1 MDLAAL
7 ETFLAVVNSGSFS
20 RAAET
25 LHRTQPAVSIAVR
38 KLEEDLGQPLVVRGS
53 RELKLTDAGRL
64 LVESAERMLNL
75 REQLRRSIDDL
86 GQMRRGQ
93 LSLGVNESSIH
104 AVLPALARYRR
115 RYPDIPIA
123 VHRTFSR
130 DVPREVLNY
139 RLDLGVISFLPQEP
153 NLEAVEFA
161 RDDLALVVHPGH
173 RFARSRRVEITDLGE
188 ETFVAPIVESPY
200 RRQVI
205 QLFARHRTPLHRT
218 VELPTIDSI
227 KRFVQMEMGVAIV
240 PRMCVGLEIER
251 GALVALNV
259 PQLRIS
265 RRLYLIHR
273 NDHQLGQAAQAL
285 VALLAEPKSGQPA
298 GRSPAARRPSRA
310 TRQET

>member
-7 ETFLAVVNSGSFS
+7 ETFLAVVNAGSFS

-64 LVESAERMLNL
+64 MVDSAERMLNL
-75 REQLRRSIDDL
+75 REQLKRSIADL

-104 AVLPALARYRR
+104 AVLPALARYRQR
-115 RYPDIPIA
+115 FPDIPIA

-139 RLDLGVISFLPQEP
+139 KLDLGVISFIPQEP
-153 NLEAVEFA
+153 SLNAVEFA
-161 RDDLALVVHPGH
+161 RDDLVLVVYPRH
-173 RFARSRRVEITDLGE
+173 RLARSREVEITDLGE
-188 ETFVAPIVESPY
+188 ETFVAHIVESPY
-200 RRQVI
+200 RWQVI
-205 QLFARHRTPLHRT
+205 QLFARHRTTLHRT

-227 KRFVQMEMGVAIV
+227 KSFVQMEMGVAIV
-240 PRMCVGLEIER
+240 PRMCVRLEIDR

-273 NDHQLGQAAQAL
+273 NDHQLPQAAQAL
-285 VALLAEPKSGQPA
+285 LALLAEPAADEEPSRPA
-298 GRSPAARRPSRA
+298 PRRRPARA
-310 TRQET
+310 PRPAS

>member
-1 MDLAAL
+1 MDLAAF
-7 ETFLAVVNSGSFS
+7 ETFLAVVNAGSFS

-64 LVESAERMLNL
+64 LVDSAERMLNL
-75 REQLRRSIDDL
+75 REQLKQSIADL

-104 AVLPALARYRR
+104 AVLPALARYRQ

-130 DVPREVLNY
+130 DVPREVMNY
-139 RLDLGVISFLPQEP
+139 RLDLGVISFIPHET
-153 NLEAVEFA
+153 NLEAVEFS
-161 RDDLALVVHPGH
+161 RDDLVLVVHPGH
-173 RFARSRRVEITDLGE
+173 RFARRRQVEITDLGE
-188 ETFVAPIVESPY
+188 ETFIAHIVESPY
-200 RRQVI
+200 RGHVI
-205 QLFARHRTPLHRT
+205 QLFARHHTPLNRT

-240 PRMCVGLEIER
+240 PRMCVGLEVER
-251 GALVALNV
+251 GALVALSV

-265 RRLYLIHR
+265 RRLYLIYR
-273 NDHQLGQAAQAL
+273 NDHQLPQAAQAL
-285 VALLAEPKSGQPA
+285 VALLAESGKDHEGA
-298 GRSPAARRPSRA
+298 RSSASRRTGRAAR
-310 TRQET
+310 QES

>member
-20 RAAET
+20 RAAEI

-64 LVESAERMLNL
+64 LVDSTERMLNL
-75 REQLRRSIDDL
+75 REQLRRSIADL

-93 LSLGVNESSIH
+93 LSLGANESSIH
-104 AVLPALARYRR
+104 AVLPTLALYRR

-139 RLDLGVISFLPQEP
+139 RLDLGVISFVPQES
-153 NLEAVEFA
+153 NLEAIEFA

-188 ETFVAPIVESPY
+188 ETFIAHIVESPY

-205 QLFARHRTPLHRT
+205 QLFARHHTALNRM

-259 PQLRIS
+259 PQLKIS
-265 RRLYLIHR
+265 RHLYLIHR
-273 NDHQLGQAAQAL
+273 NDHQLPHAAKAL
-285 VALLAEPKSGQPA
+285 VDLLAETPA
-298 GRSPAARRPSRA
+298 SQEAVRSSAPRHARRA
-310 TRQET
+310 VRQNS

>member
-7 ETFLAVVNSGSFS
+7 ETFLAVIEAGSFS

-38 KLEEDLGQPLVVRGS
+38 KLEEDLGQPLLVRG
-53 RELKLTDAGRL
+53 RGELKLTDAGQL

-75 REQLRRSIDDL
+75 REQLKRSIADL
-86 GQMRRGQ
+86 GELRRGQ

-104 AVLPALARYRR
+104 AILPALAAFRK

-123 VHRTFSR
+123 AHRTSSR
-130 DVPREVLNY
+130 DVPRQVLNY
-139 RLDLGVISFLPQEP
+139 RLDLGVISFVPQES
-153 NLEAVEFA
+153 NLSATEFF
-161 RDDLALVVHPGH
+161 RDDLALVVYPRHPL
-173 RFARSRRVEITDLGE
+173 ARRREVAIAELGE
-188 ETFVAPIVESPY
+188 ETFVAHIVESPY
-200 RRQVI
+200 RWQVI
-205 QLFARHRTPLHRT
+205 QLFARHRTALHRT

-240 PRMCVGLEIER
+240 PRMCVGLELER

-259 PQLRIS
+259 PQLHIE

-273 NDHQLGQAAQAL
+273 NDQPLPHTAGAFAKLLLDRSSEGAAQH
-285 VALLAEPKSGQPA
+285 
-298 GRSPAARRPSRA
+298 RAARH
-310 TRQET
+310 

>member
-64 LVESAERMLNL
+64 LVDSAEQLLNL
-75 REQLRRSIDDL
+75 REQLRRSIADL

-93 LSLGVNESSIH
+93 LSLGANESSIH
-104 AVLPALARYRR
+104 AVLPTLARYRH

-139 RLDLGVISFLPQEP
+139 RLDLGVISFVPQEP
-153 NLEAVEFA
+153 NLEAIEFA

-188 ETFVAPIVESPY
+188 ETFVAHIVESPY

-205 QLFARHRTPLHRT
+205 QLFARHHTALNRT

-259 PQLRIS
+259 PQLKIS
-265 RRLYLIHR
+265 RRLYLIYR
-273 NDHQLGQAAQAL
+273 NDHQLPQAAKAL
-285 VALLAEPKSGQPA
+285 VDLLAEAETGQATRSTAPRRA
-298 GRSPAARRPSRA
+298 GRA
-310 TRQET
+310 TRSPD

>member
-64 LVESAERMLNL
+64 LVDSAERMLNL
-75 REQLRRSIDDL
+75 REQLKRSIADL

-93 LSLGVNESSIH
+93 LSLGANESSIH
-104 AVLPALARYRR
+104 AVLPALARYRQ

-123 VHRTFSR
+123 VHRTYSR
-130 DVPREVLNY
+130 EVPREVLNY
-139 RLDLGVISFLPQEP
+139 RLDLGVISFVPQEP
-153 NLEAVEFA
+153 NLAAIEFA

-188 ETFVAPIVESPY
+188 ETFIAHIVESPY

-205 QLFARHRTPLHRT
+205 QLFARHHTPLNRT

-273 NDHQLGQAAQAL
+273 NDHQLPQAAQAL
-285 VALLAEPKSGQPA
+285 VELLAETKTGHETTRAS
-298 GRSPAARRPSRA
+298 ARRSGPSHAGKR
-310 TRQET
+310 

>member
-7 ETFLAVVNSGSFS
+7 ETFLAVVNAGSFS
-20 RAAET
+20 RAAES

-38 KLEEDLGQPLVVRGS
+38 KLEEGLGQPLVVRGS

-64 LVESAERMLNL
+64 LVDSAERMLNL
-75 REQLRRSIDDL
+75 REQLKKSIADL

-104 AVLPALARYRR
+104 AVLPALARYRQ

-139 RLDLGVISFLPQEP
+139 RLDLGVISFIPQET
-153 NLEAVEFA
+153 NLEAVEFS
-161 RDDLALVVHPGH
+161 RDDLVLVVHPGH
-173 RFARSRRVEITDLGE
+173 RFARRRQVEITDLGE
-188 ETFVAPIVESPY
+188 ETFIAHIVESPY
-200 RRQVI
+200 RGQVI
-205 QLFARHRTPLHRT
+205 QLFARHHTPLNRT

-240 PRMCVGLEIER
+240 PRMCVGLEVER

-259 PQLRIS
+259 PQLQIS
-265 RRLYLIHR
+265 RHLYLIYR
-273 NDHQLGQAAQAL
+273 NDQQLPQAAQAL
-285 VALLAEPKSGQPA
+285 VELLAETRDGRGS
-298 GRSPAARRPSRA
+298 GRSSAPRRAVRASR
-310 TRQET
+310 TC

>member
-20 RAAET
+20 RAAEA

-64 LVESAERMLNL
+64 LVDSAERMLNL
-75 REQLRRSIDDL
+75 REQLKRSIADL

-93 LSLGVNESSIH
+93 LSLGANESSIH
-104 AVLPALARYRR
+104 AVLPALSLYRR

-130 DVPREVLNY
+130 DVPRDVLNY
-139 RLDLGVISFLPQEP
+139 RLDLGVISFVPPEP
-153 NLEAVEFA
+153 NLEATEIA
-161 RDDLALVVHPGH
+161 CDDLALVVHPGH
-173 RFARSRRVEITDLGE
+173 RFAKSRRVEITDLGK
-188 ETFVAPIVESPY
+188 ETFIAHIVESPY

-205 QLFARHRTPLHRT
+205 QLFARHHTPLNRT
-218 VELPTIDSI
+218 VELPTIESI
-227 KRFVQMEMGVAIV
+227 KRFVQMEMGIAIV

-265 RRLYLIHR
+265 RRLYLVYR
-273 NDHQLGQAAQAL
+273 NDHQLPQAARAL
-285 VALLAEPKSGQPA
+285 VELLAEPASGHETA
-298 GRSPAARRPSRA
+298 RSSKPRHAARAMREAS
-310 TRQET
+310 